1 MQDIVVYDDGVVA
14 VDSGY
19 GDRSRL
25 AAVHLVVDNGR
36 VAVIDTATNASLPHI
51 LAMLARLNI
60 PPEAVDWVILT
71 HLHLDHAGGAG
82 SMMCAL
88 PRAQLVAH
96 PLGRRYLVEPTLL
109 WERSVELYGAE
120 RTFRFY
126 GCLIPVDGSR
136 IVDAWDGQ
144 ELSLGERTLRLLA
157 APGHSRDHIVVWDEV
172 AQAFFTGDA
181 FGVSYRE
188 LDADGRE
195 FIFPSTSPHQ
205 FEPDDMLA
213 TIERMLAFCP
223 QAMYLSR
230 FGRVREVARLGVD
243 LYRLIHAHIAVAQAA
258 RGEGVARHVD
268 ILSGLEQLVREECA
282 RQQWGLDEEAALEL
296 LRLDLAFNAQG
307 LGMWLDDCQ
316 RSQSAVAA

>member
-19 GDRSRL
+19 GDRLRL
-25 AAVHLVVDNGR
+25 AAVHLVIDNGR
-36 VAVIDTATNASLPHI
+36 VAVIDTATNASVSHI
-51 LAMLARLNI
+51 LAALARLDI

-82 SMMCAL
+82 SLMCAL

-109 WERSVELYGAE
+109 WEKSVELYGTE

-126 GCLIPVDGSR
+126 GCLIPVDGRR
-136 IVDAWDGQ
+136 IVDAHDGL
-144 ELSLGERTLRLLA
+144 ELELGERKLRVLE
-157 APGHSRDHIVVWDEV
+157 APGHARDHIVVWDEI

-188 LDADGRE
+188 LDVDGRE

-205 FEPDDMLA
+205 FDPDDMLA
-213 TIERMLAFCP
+213 TIDRMLAFCP
-223 QAMYLSR
+223 QAMYLSH
-230 FGRVREVARLGVD
+230 FGRATEVGRLGAD
-243 LYRLIHAHIAVAQAA
+243 LHRLIHAHIAVAHAA
-258 RGEGVARHVD
+258 RGDGVARHVD
-268 ILSGLEQLVREECA
+268 ILSGMEQLVREECA

-316 RSQSAVAA
+316 RPQDAVAA